1 MSETIKQKFMAFC
14 KRGAWQVANRA
25 SGKAYWKN
33 RAKEN
38 GVVYNRNDKPN
49 TIAARIREKEKLNE
63 KNVYILRL
71 SNNIKSLEEELEN
84 KKALLK
90 KAKEEK

>member
-1 MSETIKQKFMAFC
+1 MSETIKQKFMSFC
-14 KRGAWQVANRA
+14 KGGWRIA
-25 SGKAYWKN
+25 SRQSSEAYWKK
-33 RAKEN
+33 RANEN
-38 GVVYNRNDKPN
+38 GVVYVVGDKPN

-90 KAKEEK
+90 KAKE